1 MITKQELRE
10 VLQKY
15 RFEEK
20 QIDRILNKKIKILL
34 KNGNKDKI
42 DTILQ
47 ILLNNSISRELIE
60 KCLTVL
66 ATGKAKEIEDIFKV
80 LKDNEISKKAIE
92 RCLYVLAT
100 GKAKEIEDIFKVLKD
115 NKISTE
121 AIEGCLT
128 VLATGKAKE
137 IEDIFKVLKDN
148 EISKKAIERCLYVLA
163 TGKAKEI
170 EDIFKVLKDNKIST
184 DIIHNNLGFLLLN
197 SLQEIQTI
205 FTEGNVYLKRY
216 MQLKG
221 YYDKVISEAEI
232 QEICKEKKVTEREF
246 FEDIRGKDYL
256 EIYEETVK
264 RKGGIYIGKSFPID
278 KDYTNDNALKLMD
291 IATKVSRNFG
301 YQYQMIDI
309 PELESQAIE
318 IIISKCGDIVYNL
331 DWNSELLERCIY
343 SKTYNYLKINIIY
356 PILKNNIRIFL
367 ELMYVLKGKIKIMKE
382 KGFSKKHIQM
392 ILMDERLY
400 SDIKI
405 SKGM

>member
-80 LKDNEISKKAIE
+80 LKDN
-92 RCLYVLAT
+92 
-100 GKAKEIEDIFKVLKD
+100 
-115 NKISTE
+115 
-121 AIEGCLT
+121 
-128 VLATGKAKE
+128 
-137 IEDIFKVLKDN
+137 
-148 EISKKAIERCLYVLA
+148 
-163 TGKAKEI
+163 
-170 EDIFKVLKDNKIST
+170 KIST

-232 QEICKEKKVTEREF
+232 QEICKEKK
-246 FEDIRGKDYL
+246 
-256 EIYEETVK
+256 
-264 RKGGIYIGKSFPID
+264 
-278 KDYTNDNALKLMD
+278 
-291 IATKVSRNFG
+291 
-301 YQYQMIDI
+301 
-309 PELESQAIE
+309 
-318 IIISKCGDIVYNL
+318 
-331 DWNSELLERCIY
+331 
-343 SKTYNYLKINIIY
+343 
-356 PILKNNIRIFL
+356 
-367 ELMYVLKGKIKIMKE
+367 
-382 KGFSKKHIQM
+382 
-392 ILMDERLY
+392 
-400 SDIKI
+400 
-405 SKGM
+405 